1 MNKRKL
7 TKSEI
12 NLKLLNKYKVNIDE
26 LNYDKLKDFK
36 EKVKALSDGRQKGK
50 VKYKIWD
57 IVVVSFLAILG
68 NCNDWEEIHDFAVN
82 KKDWLKNFLM
92 LTGGIPSANLQKGIF
107 YY

>member
-68 NCNDWEEIHDFAVN
+68 NCNDWEKSMISLLI
-82 KKDWLKNFLM
+82 KKI
-92 LTGGIPSANLQKGIF
+92 G
-107 YY
+107 